1 VLSSWLRLIVGALMV
16 LIVLALVMHY
26 LFIIGG
32 APIGIRWGFFNIFHR
47 F

>member
-32 APIGIRWGFFNIFHR
+32 APIEIRWGFFNIFHR